1 MGYFRKG
8 LARPPHAWSIL
19 GRLEAGQIRAGAMGS
34 LSPRSQVAA
43 GPAVSTALPC
53 LGRIQ
58 APGGAAAGE
67 EPLTAVRERRAAH
80 LQQRPER

>member
-1 MGYFRKG
+1 MEH
-8 LARPPHAWSIL
+8 PW
-19 GRLEAGQIRAGAMGS
+19 EAGGGS
-34 LSPRSQVAA
+34 DQSRGHGSVSPRSQVAA

>member
-1 MGYFRKG
+1 MSYFRKE
-8 LARPPHAWSIL
+8 LACPPHAWSIL

-34 LSPRSQVAA
+34 GSLRSQVAA

-67 EPLTAVRERRAAH
+67 EPLAAVRERRAAH
-80 LQQRPER
+80 LHQRPER